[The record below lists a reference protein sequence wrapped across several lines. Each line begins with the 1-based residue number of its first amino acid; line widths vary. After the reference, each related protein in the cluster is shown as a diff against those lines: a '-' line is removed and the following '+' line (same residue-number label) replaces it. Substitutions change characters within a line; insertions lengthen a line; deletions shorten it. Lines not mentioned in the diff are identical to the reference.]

1 MCVLSSA
8 QRPVSPSA
16 PRGVSD
22 FSHCYGQTANEK
34 QLKGARADLGL
45 RSFVVHLGGEDAAAG
60 KGDGLPPFQWARER
74 RKGNA
79 TPRLGWF
86 LVFLIQS
93 RTPADGLMMSHSV
106 WVFPSVHPF

>member
-1 MCVLSSA
+1 MSRVGGSAAALQTELCFQITGRDELRWSWSREYLVCVLSSA

-45 RSFVVHLGGEDAAAG
+45 RSEV
-60 KGDGLPPFQWARER
+60 
-74 RKGNA
+74 
-79 TPRLGWF
+79 T
-86 LVFLIQS
+86 
-93 RTPADGLMMSHSV
+93 
-106 WVFPSVHPF
+106 